1 MFLIQNHC
9 IWRIQVQLSR
19 ALKSCAKHTVA
30 IVLRSYPLIAWLRIW
45 KCLVIFIYF
54 WYPSRSSVIWVLCI
68 LPANEC
74 SRRVMNLMKFALRKS
89 QPYIFL
95 PKRLGREHTFQRFPS
110 SLQQRV
116 GSEITLM
123 RYKTSIVLMGPVHT
137 RKVIGLPKKANNSS
151 FSTQLQEGL

>member
-1 MFLIQNHC
+1 M
-9 IWRIQVQLSR
+9 
-19 ALKSCAKHTVA
+19 
-30 IVLRSYPLIAWLRIW
+30 
-45 KCLVIFIYF
+45 
-54 WYPSRSSVIWVLCI
+54 
-68 LPANEC
+68 
-74 SRRVMNLMKFALRKS
+74 MKFALRKP